1 MKPAGKNISVLGSTG
16 SIGVNTLNVIRS
28 FPERF
33 TAVGL
38 AAGRNVRLLAEQA
51 AEFRPRL
58 VAVLTE
64 PLARELKGLLD
75 PAWGIE
81 VVWGEEGFLK
91 AASLDEA
98 ETLVSAMVGAAGL
111 RPTWAA
117 IQAGKRIALA
127 NKETLVTAGE
137 LIMSEAESKGTE
149 ILPVDSEHSAI
160 FQVLNGQRRED
171 LKRIILTASGGP
183 FWDRSQEE
191 LATVTREDALAHP
204 NWNMGAKIS
213 VDSAT
218 LMNKGLETIEAKWLF
233 GLPWDKIAIHIHTQ
247 SIVHSLV
254 EFVDGSV
261 LAQLGLPDMRVPIAY
276 ALSYPKRLPLNLPG
290 LDLPQTAALTFA
302 EPDLQ
307 RFPCLA
313 LALEAGQR
321 GGGAPA
327 ALNAANEVAVQ
338 SFLDG
343 ELAFRHIATV
353 TARVMDKNR
362 AEPLRDLEHVF
373 IIDQTARAKARE
385 VITDIKRDS
394 R

>member
-1 MKPAGKNISVLGSTG
+1 MRPAGKNISVLGSTG
-16 SIGVNTLNVIRS
+16 SIGVNTLDVIRS
-28 FPERF
+28 FPGRF
-33 TAVGL
+33 TLVGL

-58 VAVLTE
+58 AAVLTE
-64 PLARELKGLLD
+64 PLARELKGLLN
-75 PAWGIE
+75 PAWEIE
-81 VVWGEEGFLK
+81 VVWGEEGFMK

-98 ETLVSAMVGAAGL
+98 GTLVSAMVGAAGL

-127 NKETLVTAGE
+127 NKETLVTAGD
-137 LIMSEAESKGTE
+137 LVMAEAESKGAE

-160 FQVLNGQRRED
+160 FQVLDGQRRED

-183 FWDRSQEE
+183 FWGRSQEG

-261 LAQLGLPDMRVPIAY
+261 LAQLGLPDMRLPIAY
-276 ALSYPKRLPLNLPG
+276 ALSYPERLPLDLPG
-290 LDLPQTAALTFA
+290 LDLPQAAALTFA

-343 ELAFRHIATV
+343 ELAFQDIAAV
-353 TARVMDKNR
+353 TARVMDKDR

-373 IIDQTARAKARE
+373 IIDQAARAKARE
-385 VITDIKRDS
+385 VIAGIKGGS